1 MTESAYNR
9 RMTPREQDDGVL
21 PILILTSL
29 CLLVLVGVLTVV
41 YDALS

>member
-1 MTESAYNR
+1 MN
-9 RMTPREQDDGVL
+9 PREQDDSIL
-21 PILILTSL
+21 PMLILTSL